1 MPPPKRP
8 LPTDAEAL
16 EILRRRR
23 TRPPHRPAPPAG
35 KSLAPTLKALEAKFG
50 HSMGGLQSRWAEIA
64 GEALAKRSEPVKLI
78 KSRTGEGSTLELRVD
93 GPSAALIQHQVPQII
108 ARLDL
113 VLGKGAVT
121 KLRIVQGPVRSGGA
135 AAAKPP
141 PRRKA
146 PLDAGAEAALAR
158 DLAAA
163 PEGPLKTA
171 LLKLGREVLRN
182 GARGPGRG

>member
-16 EILRRRR
+16 DILRRRR
-23 TRPPHRPAPPAG
+23 TRPPHRAAPPAG
-35 KSLAPTLKALEAKFG
+35 KSLGPALKALEAKFG
-50 HSMGGLQSRWAEIA
+50 HGMGGLAARWAEIA
-64 GEALAKRSEPVKLI
+64 GEALARRSEPVKLI
-78 KSRTGEGSTLELRVD
+78 KSRTGAGSTLELRVD
-93 GPSAALIQHQVPQII
+93 GPAAALIQHQVPQII

-113 VLGKGAVT
+113 VLGRGAVT
-121 KLRIVQGPVRSGGA
+121 KLRIVQGPIRSLA
-135 AAAKPP
+135 AAARPP

-163 PEGPLKTA
+163 PEGPLKSA

-182 GARGPGRG
+182 GPRGGAR

>member
-1 MPPPKRP
+1 M
-8 LPTDAEAL
+8 
-16 EILRRRR
+16 
-23 TRPPHRPAPPAG
+23 
-35 KSLAPTLKALEAKFG
+35 S
-50 HSMGGLQSRWAEIA
+50 GLQARWAEIA

-78 KSRTGEGSTLELRVD
+78 KSRNGEGSTLELRVD

-121 KLRIVQGPVRSGGA
+121 RLRIVQGPVRNAA

-146 PLDAGAEAALAR
+146 PLDAGTEAALAK

-163 PEGPLKTA
+163 PEGPLKAA
-171 LLKLGREVLRN
+171 LLKLGREVLRH
-182 GARGPGRG
+182 AGPGGHRRG

>member
-16 EILRRRR
+16 DILRRRR
-23 TRPPHRPAPPAG
+23 TRPAPRPAPPAG
-35 KSLAPTLKALEAKFG
+35 RSLAPTLKVLEAKFG
-50 HSMGGLQSRWAEIA
+50 HGMGGLQARWAEIV
-64 GEALAKRSEPVKLI
+64 GEALARRSEPVKLI

-93 GPSAALIQHQVPQII
+93 GPSAALIQHQVPQIVS
-108 ARLDL
+108 RLDL

-121 KLRIVQGPVRSGGA
+121 RLRIVQGPIRNA
-135 AAAKPP
+135 AAATKPP

-146 PLDAGAEAALAR
+146 PLDAGTEAALAK
-158 DLAAA
+158 DLADA
-163 PEGPLKTA
+163 PEGPLKAA

-182 GARGPGRG
+182 GPRGGQRGG

>member
-16 EILRRRR
+16 DILRRRR

-35 KSLAPTLKALEAKFG
+35 RSLAPTLKALEAKFG

-64 GEALAKRSEPVKLI
+64 GEALARRSEPVKLI

-121 KLRIVQGPVRSGGA
+121 KLRIVQGPVRTSA
-135 AAAKPP
+135 VSPKTP
-141 PRRKA
+141 PRRRA

-158 DLAAA
+158 DLDAA
-163 PEGPLKTA
+163 PEGPLKAA
-171 LLKLGREVLRN
+171 LMKLGREVLRN
-182 GARGPGRG
+182 GPRRG

>member
-16 EILRRRR
+16 DILRRRR
-23 TRPPHRPAPPAG
+23 TRPPRRPAPPAG
-35 KSLAPTLKALEAKFG
+35 KSLVPTLKALEAKFG
-50 HSMGGLQSRWAEIA
+50 HGMGGLQARWVEIA
-64 GEALAKRSEPVKLI
+64 GESLARRSEPVKII
-78 KSRTGEGSTLELRVD
+78 KSRTGEGGTLELRVD
-93 GPSAALIQHQVPQII
+93 GPAAALIQPQAPQLL

-121 KLRIVQGPVRSGGA
+121 KLRIVQGPLRTRA
-135 AAAKPP
+135 NPKPP
-141 PRRKA
+141 SRRKA
-146 PLDAGAEAALAR
+146 PLDAGAEAALAK

-163 PEGPLKTA
+163 PEGSLKAA

-182 GARGPGRG
+182 GPRGGPGRG

>member
-1 MPPPKRP
+1 MPPPPKRP
-8 LPTDAEAL
+8 LPTDEEAL
-16 EILRRRR
+16 AILRQRR

-35 KSLAPTLKALEAKFG
+35 RSLAPTLKALEAKFG
-50 HSMGGLQSRWAEIA
+50 HGMGGLQSRWSEIA
-64 GEALAKRSEPVKLI
+64 GDALARRSEPVKLI

-121 KLRIVQGPVRSGGA
+121 RLRIVQGPIRNLGA

-141 PRRKA
+141 SRRKA
-146 PLDAGAEAALAR
+146 PLDAGAEAALAK
-158 DLAAA
+158 DLDAA
-163 PEGPLKTA
+163 PDGPLKTA

-182 GARGPGRG
+182 AGQRRG

>member
-16 EILRRRR
+16 DILRRRR
-23 TRPPHRPAPPAG
+23 TRPQHRSAPSAG
-35 KSLAPTLKALEAKFG
+35 RSLAPTLKALEAKFG

-64 GEALAKRSEPVKLI
+64 GEALARRSEPVKLI
-78 KSRTGEGSTLELRVD
+78 KSRTGDGSTLELRVD

-113 VLGKGAVT
+113 FLGKGAVT
-121 KLRIVQGPVRSGGA
+121 RLRIVQGPVRS

-158 DLAAA
+158 DLATA
-163 PEGPLKTA
+163 PDGPLKAA
-171 LLKLGREVLRN
+171 LLKLGREVLRH
-182 GARGPGRG
+182 GPRGG

>member
-16 EILRRRR
+16 DILRRRR

-35 KSLAPTLKALEAKFG
+35 RSLAPTLKALEAKFG
-50 HSMGGLQSRWAEIA
+50 HSMGGLQTRWAEIA

-121 KLRIVQGPVRSGGA
+121 KLRIVQGPVRTSTP
-135 AAAKPP
+135 AAKAP

-163 PEGPLKTA
+163 PEGPLKAA
-171 LLKLGREVLRN
+171 LMKLGREVLRN
-182 GARGPGRG
+182 GPRRG

>member
-16 EILRRRR
+16 DILRRRR
-23 TRPPHRPAPPAG
+23 TRPQHRAAPPAG
-35 KSLAPTLKALEAKFG
+35 RSLAPTLKALEAKFG
-50 HSMGGLQSRWAEIA
+50 HSMGGLQARWAEIA
-64 GEALAKRSEPVKLI
+64 GEALARRSEPVKLI

-121 KLRIVQGPVRSGGA
+121 RLRIVQGPVRGA
-135 AAAKPP
+135 GAAKPP

-146 PLDAGAEAALAR
+146 PLDAGAEAALAK
-158 DLAAA
+158 DLAVA

-182 GARGPGRG
+182 GPRGGDRDG